1 MRFVAK
7 NSKELLIQVGVI
19 LGIIFL
25 TILFFF
31 YVYLP
36 SSTNHGETLTVP
48 NLEGIPFENIDEFLT
63 KRNLRYEVTEDS
75 SFSSKYP
82 PLTILQQDPAPNSN
96 VKENRKIYITLNMSK
111 PPSTKMPCL
120 INGSIKNA
128 QAVLK
133 SNGLRLGDIRY
144 KPALGFNSIMAQSYG
159 GKEYSDCEEI
169 NEIEIPK
176 GAKINLIAA
185 NGLGRDIFPVPDL
198 IGLSLEEAE
207 FVLIGSGLKLGRV
220 VYQETTELT
229 NLSDS
234 ARMVIRKLAPGTI
247 IKQKPDSEQNS
258 RIGEFIH
265 LWVSGTQ
272 EEYLLQQK
280 ADSLAGFDEGPYDL

>member
-1 MRFVAK
+1 MRFIAK
-7 NSKELLIQVGVI
+7 NTKELLIQIGVL
-19 LGIIFL
+19 LGIVFL

-31 YVYLP
+31 YIYLP
-36 SSTNHGETLTVP
+36 TSTNHGETLTVP

-75 SFSSKYP
+75 NFSSKYP
-82 PLTILQQDPAPNSN
+82 PLTILQQDPAPNSK

-111 PPSTKMPCL
+111 PPSTRMPCL
-120 INGSIKNA
+120 IDGSIKNA

-133 SNGLRLGDIRY
+133 SNGLRLGEIKY
-144 KPALGFNSIMAQSYG
+144 KPALGFNSILAQSYG
-159 GKEYSDCEEI
+159 GEEYSDCDDMEG
-169 NEIEIPK
+169 IEIPK
-176 GAKINLIAA
+176 GAKINLVAA

-220 VYQETTELT
+220 VYQESSEIV
-229 NLSDS
+229 NLYDS
-234 ARMVIRKLAPGTI
+234 AQAVVQKLPPGSI
-247 IKQKPDSEQNS
+247 IKQKPDSERNA

-265 LWVSGTQ
+265 LWVAGTQ
-272 EEYLLQQK
+272 EEYLQQQE
-280 ADSLAGFDEGPYDL
+280 ADSLAGFDEI